1 MCGLF
6 FDKNKCSLTRTSS
19 FSMCPSLGVYA
30 FFANGIKILLTQG
43 VTINE
48 QLEMPVGHY
57 NWPAAARVSDLETS
71 KQ

>member
-1 MCGLF
+1 
-6 FDKNKCSLTRTSS
+6 
-19 FSMCPSLGVYA
+19 MCPSLGVYA
-30 FFANGIKILLTQG
+30 LFLLMSLNILLTQG

-57 NWPAAARVSDLETS
+57 NWPAAERVSDLETS